1 VPENGILMA
10 TLFAY
15 IGLTQLVKVW
25 LLRVK
30 WI

>member
-1 VPENGILMA
+1 VTENGILMA

-15 IGLTQLVKVW
+15 PGLTQLVRGW